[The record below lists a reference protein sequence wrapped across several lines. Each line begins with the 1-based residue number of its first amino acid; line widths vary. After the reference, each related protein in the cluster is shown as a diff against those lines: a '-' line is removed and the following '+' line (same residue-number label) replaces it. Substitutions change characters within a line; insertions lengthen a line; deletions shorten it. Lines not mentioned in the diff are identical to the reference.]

1 MARDGKCPC
10 LSQTDDS
17 IVFCQ
22 KLPGHDGLHEWRDP
36 VHPGHSKLWAG
47 NITDLVT
54 DTRFRFDSPKE
65 MAKRLGLVRTESGGV
80 GYAPMMESPRELE
93 QGAQAVD
100 VVAGEFG
107 GDS

>member
-1 MARDGKCPC
+1 MARAGKCPC

-22 KLPGHDGLHEWRDP
+22 LEPGHDGLHCWKDP

-47 NITDLVT
+47 NITEPVA
-54 DTRFRFDSPKE
+54 DTRWRYDS
-65 MAKRLGLVRTESGGV
+65 AKTLAQRLGLVKTEGGV
-80 GYAPMMESPRELE
+80 GYAPMMDSAKVLDEEQAAVEL
-93 QGAQAVD
+93 VS
-100 VVAGEFG
+100 

>member
-22 KLPGHDGLHEWRDP
+22 LAPGHDGLHHWQDP

-47 NITDLVT
+47 SITEPVT
-54 DTRFRFDSPKE
+54 DTRWRYESTKTL
-65 MAKRLGLVRTESGGV
+65 AQRLGLVRTEAGGV
-80 GYAPMMESPRELE
+80 GYAPMMDSAKVLDEDAAAVEL
-93 QGAQAVD
+93 VS
-100 VVAGEFG
+100 
-107 GDS
+107 GDAS